1 MTLLDETGAWRILHA
16 FTRDCLLR
24 DPGSLRAVFA
34 VGPLAGGY
42 YQPVTSDLQVVLIAA
57 DSSRPTWGRCF
68 APGPALE
75 VLNDRYR
82 RAYHLSTESGASALL
97 ESELTPPYLNGQAVP
112 LIARLKREGRLLWG
126 NADLSGIPMPSSKD
140 LRRAARQ
147 YESWWAAAYPSE
159 EDVFRLDLPSTA
171 GAIREHIFRYLWI
184 ERGEVEFRPDLQL
197 QHFADPAGFAPGFD
211 QAALRILSR
220 YYAGSELSDFEQDL
234 LRAWLVELRVTMNEH
249 LKI

>member
-1 MTLLDETGAWRILHA
+1 MTILDETGAWRILHA

-42 YQPVTSDLQVVLIAA
+42 YQPASSELQMVLIAA
-57 DSSRPTWGRCF
+57 DRSRPTWGRCF

-82 RAYHLSTESGASALL
+82 RAYHLSQESGASALL

-112 LIARLKREGRLLWG
+112 LIARLKSEGRLLWG
-126 NADLSGIPMPSSKD
+126 NADLSSVPMPSSKD

-147 YESWWAAAYPSE
+147 YESWWAAAYPSDD
-159 EDVFRLDLPSTA
+159 DVFALDLASTA

-184 ERGEVEFRPDLQL
+184 ERDEIEFRPSRQVQRFLAVDAPGL
-197 QHFADPAGFAPGFD
+197 DPA
-211 QAALRILSR
+211 AARLLER
-220 YYAGSELSDFEQDL
+220 YYGGDELSAFEVDL
-234 LRAWLVELRVTMNEH
+234 LHSWLIELRVAMNEF